1 MEGMASTRAPHDL
14 VRPRTHHELM
24 TPPTATLGRAF
35 KTALFYLLLGGTAA
49 TFIYPFLWMAAASL
63 KPEAEIAQLTL
74 WSPNF
79 SLRAYRHVISEIP
92 IIRALFNSIF
102 VSGTITASVLV
113 LSSMTGYALARLRFF
128 GRDAI
133 FGLVLFT
140 MLIPGQLTLIPLYIL
155 IVRLGW
161 TDTYWALIVPG
172 MVSGMGILVFRQF
185 FRTIPQDLVDAAR
198 IDGCGHFRIL
208 FSMFWPLS
216 KPALITVGIVTFIGA
231 WNDVLWPLVVIRKW
245 EMMTMPQMVTLFQV
259 GGLAG
264 AQVASQMAAAMM
276 LALPV
281 MVAYALFQRHFIE
294 GLALSGL
301 KG

>member
-1 MEGMASTRAPHDL
+1 MAGARVQSGVAG
-14 VRPRTHHELM
+14 
-24 TPPTATLGRAF
+24 PPTVTVWRVF
-35 KTALFYLLLGGTAA
+35 RTAVFYLILTATAA

-63 KPEAEIAQLTL
+63 KPEAEIARLEL

-79 SLRAYRHVISEIP
+79 SLRGYRHVISEIP
-92 IIRALFNSIF
+92 IFRALFNSVF
-102 VSGTITASVLV
+102 VSGSITGSVLV
-113 LSSMTGYALARLRFF
+113 LSSMTGYALARLRFV

-185 FRTIPQDLVDAAR
+185 FLTIPQDLVDAAR
-198 IDGCGHFRIL
+198 MDGCGHFRIL

-245 EMMTMPQMVTLFQV
+245 SMMTMPQMVTLFQV

>member
-1 MEGMASTRAPHDL
+1 MNGTFAHTRVGSAA
-14 VRPRTHHELM
+14 
-24 TPPTATLGRAF
+24 ATDVLRF
-35 KTALFYLLLGGTAA
+35 LKTVLFYVVLGAA
-49 TFIYPFLWMAAASL
+49 ALTFIYPFLWMAAASL
-63 KPEAEIAQLTL
+63 KPEAEIARLEL

-79 SLRAYRHVISEIP
+79 SLRGYKHVITEIP

-102 VSGTITASVLV
+102 VSSTITASVLV
-113 LSSMTGYALARLRFF
+113 FSSMVGYALARLRFA

-133 FGLVLFT
+133 FALVLFT

-172 MVSGMGILVFRQF
+172 MISGMGILIFRQF
-185 FRTIPQDLVDAAR
+185 FLTIPQDLVDAAR
-198 IDGCGHFRIL
+198 IDGCGHFRVL

-245 EMMTMPQMVTLFQV
+245 TMMTMPQMVTLFQV